1 MREGRD
7 RVSQSESGERQIERW
22 ERQRERDIREKEET
36 EGKDRERERKKER
49 KIEKVR
55 GGTFCELILS
65 EIFLRTNGV
74 YVYK

>member
-7 RVSQSESGERQIERW
+7 RVSQSESGERQIERA
-22 ERQRERDIREKEET
+22 IREKEET
-36 EGKDRERERKKER
+36 EGKDRERKKDRKKER
-49 KIEKVR
+49 KKDRESE

-65 EIFLRTNGV
+65 EIFLRTNEV